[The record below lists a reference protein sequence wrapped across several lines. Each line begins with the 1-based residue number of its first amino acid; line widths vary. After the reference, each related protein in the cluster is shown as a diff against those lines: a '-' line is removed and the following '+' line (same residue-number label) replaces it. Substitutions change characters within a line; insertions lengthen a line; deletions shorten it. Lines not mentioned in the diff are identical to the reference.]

1 VIDDPKFV
9 ALGEGILALLTGCSL
24 IGWALAKTA
33 KSDAARATIANL
45 NARIRAW
52 WVMAI
57 VLTAAIAGG
66 RVLTLVLFALLS
78 FLALREFISLTPTR
92 RGDRLSLFL
101 AFFVVIPLQYY
112 LIGIGWYG
120 LFAILIPVYAFLLFP
135 ALAALRGDTEDFL
148 GRSARVQWGL
158 MLAVYLVSHA
168 PALLLLD
175 IRAYAPVTLGSTP
188 MTLQV
193 PVPQYGF
200 APSLLL
206 LYLIVVVQL
215 SDVFQYVF
223 GKLFGRH
230 KLAPQ
235 VSPSKTV
242 EGLVGGGLAA
252 IGVGVLVGFLT
263 PFTPLEAAAM
273 SAAIVLAGF
282 FGGLVLS
289 AVKRDLGVKD
299 WGQMI
304 EGHGGILDRIDSVA
318 FAAPIFFHITRYWF
332 T

>member
-1 VIDDPKFV
+1 MIADPKFI
-9 ALGEGILALLTGCSL
+9 ALGEGILALLIVFSA

-57 VLTAAIAGG
+57 VLSAAIAGG
-66 RVLTLVLFALLS
+66 RVLTLMLFALLS

-112 LIGIGWYG
+112 LIGIAWYG
-120 LFAILIPVYAFLLFP
+120 LFAIMIPVYAFLLFP

-158 MLAVYLVSHA
+158 ILAVYLVSHA

-175 IRAYAPVTLGSTP
+175 IPAAAGNTAT
-188 MTLQV
+188 TLQLAI
-193 PVPQYGF
+193 PGYGVTQ
-200 APSLLL
+200 SLLL

-215 SDVFQYVF
+215 SDVFQYIF

-252 IGVGVLVGFLT
+252 IGVGVLLGFLT
-263 PFTPLEAAAM
+263 PFTPLEDAAV

>member
-1 VIDDPKFV
+1 MIGDPKFIE
-9 ALGEGILALLTGCSL
+9 LGEGILALLIVFSA
-24 IGWALAKTA
+24 IGWVLAKTA

-57 VLTAAIAGG
+57 VLSAAIAGG

-112 LIGIGWYG
+112 LIGIAWYG
-120 LFAILIPVYAFLLFP
+120 LFAIMIPVYAFLLFP

-158 MLAVYLVSHA
+158 ILAVYLVSHA

-175 IRAYAPVTLGSTP
+175 IPG
-188 MTLQV
+188 
-193 PVPQYGF
+193 YG
-200 APSLLL
+200 ASQPLLL

-215 SDVFQYVF
+215 SDVFQYIF

-230 KLAPQ
+230 KLVPK

-252 IGVGVLVGFLT
+252 IGVGVLLGFLT
-263 PFTPLEAAAM
+263 PFTPLEDATV